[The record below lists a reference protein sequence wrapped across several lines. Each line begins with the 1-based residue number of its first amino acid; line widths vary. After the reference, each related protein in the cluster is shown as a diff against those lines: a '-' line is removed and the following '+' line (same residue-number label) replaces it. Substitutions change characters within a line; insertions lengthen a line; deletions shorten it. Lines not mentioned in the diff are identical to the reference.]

1 MFFIYLIILLLPVY
15 LIRIEVF
22 ELKTNLLD
30 ILLISFC
37 LYWFFK
43 RVVIE
48 KQSLSKSLEYVFNGV
63 KRFLLPI
70 SLILIGLITSVFQ
83 SSDMA
88 MSLGIIKSWF
98 ILPVAF
104 FIFASYIAR
113 TEQQKLNLIKAWFLS
128 GLLMVILSATYYFSG
143 EMTYDDRLKAIFS
156 SPNHLAMYLAPAL
169 IIGVFMLA
177 NGKWQVATKAKMV
190 SLSVAVISIGV
201 VIFLTKS
208 MGGMLAI
215 VVSLLP
221 FFYRQIKNNKREII
235 TFLVLL
241 FLVFSFLF
249 LVLGKDFSERSSF
262 SSRIMI
268 WRSAIDMAQD
278 NVVFGIGPGMFQEKY
293 LEYQPRFEPYLEW
306 AVPQPHNIFLAFWL
320 QSGLLGLIG
329 FMWLLVILFKDG
341 FKKRDNEIVFL
352 GLMLMIYFV
361 IHGLFDNTYWKNDLA
376 VMFWLAIVL
385 FLDTKETNKNT

>member
-1 MFFIYLIILLLPVY
+1 MFFIYSIILLLPVY

-43 RVVIE
+43 RVVVE
-48 KQSLSKSLEYVFNGV
+48 KQSLAKSLEYAFGGV

-70 SLILIGLITSVFQ
+70 SLILIGLIASVFQ
-83 SSDMA
+83 SSDVA

-98 ILPVAF
+98 ILPMVF
-104 FIFASYIAR
+104 FIFASDIAR
-113 TEQQKLNLIKAWFLS
+113 TEQQKFNLIKAWFLS
-128 GLLMVILSATYYFSG
+128 GLLMMVLSMVYYFNG
-143 EMTYDDRLKAIFS
+143 GVTYDDRLKAIFS

-177 NGKWQVATKAKMV
+177 SGKWQIAIKVKIV
-190 SLSVAVISIGV
+190 SLSVAVVFVGTI
-201 VIFLTKS
+201 IFLTKS

-215 VVSLLP
+215 IISLLP
-221 FFYRQIKNNKREII
+221 FFYRQIKNSKREII

-241 FLVFSFLF
+241 SLIFSFLF

-278 NVVFGIGPGMFQEKY
+278 NVIFGIGPGIFQEKY

-352 GLMLMIYFV
+352 GLIFIIYFV
-361 IHGLFDNTYWKNDLA
+361 AHGLFDNTYWKNDLA

-385 FLDTKETNKNT
+385 FSDTKETNKDI

>member
-1 MFFIYLIILLLPVY
+1 MFFIYSIILLLPVY
-15 LIRIEVF
+15 LVRF
-22 ELKTNLLD
+22 ELFGLKTNLLD

-37 LYWFFK
+37 LHWFFK
-43 RVVIE
+43 RVIIE
-48 KQSLSKSLEYVFNGV
+48 KQSLAKSLECAFGGV

-70 SLILIGLITSVFQ
+70 SLILMGLIASVFQ
-83 SSDMA
+83 SSDVA
-88 MSLGIIKSWF
+88 MGLGIMKSWF
-98 ILPVAF
+98 VLPITF
-104 FIFASYIAR
+104 FIFASDVAR

-128 GLLMVILSATYYFSG
+128 GLLMMVLSMVYYLNG
-143 EMTYDDRLKAIFS
+143 GVTYDDRLRAIFS

-169 IIGVFMLA
+169 IIGVFVLA
-177 NGKWQVATKAKMV
+177 SDRWQIATKAKIV
-190 SLSVAVISIGV
+190 SLIVAVVFVGTI
-201 VIFLTKS
+201 IFLTKS

-215 VVSLLP
+215 IISLLP
-221 FFYRQIKNNKREII
+221 FFYRQIKNSKRGIV

-241 FLVFSFLF
+241 SLIFSFSF

-262 SSRIMI
+262 SSRMII
-268 WRSAIDMAQD
+268 WRSAIDIAQD

-329 FMWLLVILFKDG
+329 FVWLLAILFKDG

-352 GLMLMIYFV
+352 GLILIIYFV
-361 IHGLFDNTYWKNDLA
+361 AHGLFDNTYWKNDLA

-385 FLDTKETNKNT
+385 FSDTKETNKDI